1 MARKT
6 TKSSKSGKREPSA
19 SMFQILTLVF
29 FILTTLVLGAL
40 AWIGYSDQKQY
51 QDAAQAA
58 TKKESEMKLSR
69 NEERARKVILRVALG
84 IATEDDLKE
93 FAGIEPSLVEKQRD
107 ELARINKGI
116 GDYAAFPVK
125 FRWNVAGDG
134 PAPAPDQPVLGIIAE
149 YAQVARAADDRIK
162 AASAKAAADQAALAA
177 ANAKATADKASFD
190 AEIAKQKAYTEAQ
203 IQKLAEQAK
212 AQQDAY
218 LAKLSEFEKTLGQSA
233 LAAANQNTLLAQIK
247 QEKADAE
254 KLVSKYRRQDESRL
268 VVDGLKLDPKK
279 GVIERVSGDDVYL
292 NIGSAQN
299 LRKGIKFS
307 VLPVNARWSSVE
319 QKVGLVKG
327 QVEIVEVLS
336 PNQSRARIIGE
347 ADGLRNP
354 IRKSDELFNA
364 AWQPGERERIAFAGV
379 IDMNGDGID
388 DNGQF
393 LRLLEDAGV
402 RIDQWYDLRTGQFRG
417 DGMTINTNYL
427 VVGPDPVLDN
437 GDARLLAF
445 GAKDENADRRDFVPT
460 MKDVNAQ
467 IARID
472 AETGVSASSKS
483 KAKAS
488 IAIAFMRGEAT
499 RNGVQVIDARK
510 FLQLTG
516 VQVPRNASPAD
527 YGSSVYANNQP
538 AAAPAPP
545 AKEKE

>member
-116 GDYAAFPVK
+116 GDYAAYPVK

-177 ANAKATADKASFD
+177 ANAKALADKASFD

-203 IQKLAEQAK
+203 IQKLADQTK

-218 LAKLSEFEKTLGQSA
+218 LAKLGEFEKSIGKMA
-233 LAAANQNTLLAQIK
+233 NDAANQNTLVAKIQ

-254 KLVSKYRRQDESRL
+254 KLVAKYRRQDESRL
-268 VVDGLKLDPKK
+268 AVNSLNLDPKK

-307 VLPVNARWSSVE
+307 VLPVNARWSNVE
-319 QKVGLVKG
+319 QKVNLVKG

-402 RIDQWYDLRTGQFRG
+402 RVDQWYDLRTGQFRG

-427 VVGPDPVLDN
+427 VVGPDPRLDN

-445 GAKDENADRRDFVPT
+445 GPKDENAERRDSVPT

-472 AETGVSASSKS
+472 AETGVSASTKS

-488 IAIAFMRGEAT
+488 IAIAYMRGEAT
-499 RNGVQVIDARK
+499 RNGVQIIDARK

-538 AAAPAPP
+538 AAAAPE
-545 AKEKE
+545 KEKE